1 MYVYSQLLQRIL
13 VCIFVIFDM
22 LVNHFIINT
31 FEVHCSGTTVM
42 SRPLI
47 RLQAATCGSKLSA

>member
-22 LVNHFIINT
+22 LVNLNT